1 MDFIFDT
8 LFETPG
14 KGEGAKRKKPWKG
27 KIQAS
32 RASKCLKTTKLNWF
46 NVAELT
52 SQTPVPEVLRRPPG
66 QPIRLGS
73 DFTGY
78 GTDNLAC
85 HYLGVNYQVAF
96 VAERSSV
103 KDTLRMALENMS
115 PTRNP
120 WLCIL
125 MSGSGRPR
133 MHPRAMSSF
142 QDLLVPHFRP
152 LGKGRGPKLP
162 AVDSCVTVCSIL
174 WTSFPGW

>member
-14 KGEGAKRKKPWKG
+14 KGEGAKRPWKG

-32 RASKCLKTTKLNWF
+32 RASKCLNTTKLNWF

-52 SQTPVPEVLRRPPG
+52 SQTPMPEVLRRPPG
-66 QPIRLGS
+66 QPIRWGS

-103 KDTLRMALENMS
+103 KDTLRMALENK
-115 PTRNP
+115 
-120 WLCIL
+120 
-125 MSGSGRPR
+125 
-133 MHPRAMSSF
+133 F
-142 QDLLVPHFRP
+142 QPQETH
-152 LGKGRGPKLP
+152 G
-162 AVDSCVTVCSIL
+162 CVL
-174 WTSFPGW
+174 